1 MYRGVYAY
9 ILYGHSDIILY
20 MMSQYLQVI
29 WLYVIG
35 IMIILVGIYLLMLN
49 SGPASFIV
57 MLVGL
62 AVSAIGAA
70 HGKKMREMGMVD
82 VQQMAGGGVVPAEQV
97 QMQYPVQQRMPQK
110 VQAAQQLQVK
120 ARVLQTAEEQRAEE
134 QPTEEDGSAPQG
146 ILGIFKRQPQEQAEP
161 KKIMELEMEDVKSG
175 KLVPTQADIIE
186 LVCPKCAAE
195 NDERNFYCYY
205 CGNKLRRKPSKEG
218 GLKKPSIQVEPG
230 SIKIVGEKRIAKV
243 MICPK
248 CNVPNVEADKF
259 CHNCGK
265 KLKTER
271 LPKGKGKARRSA
283 RLAKE
288 PLLFPTRR
296 QRRAKK
302 F

>member
-1 MYRGVYAY
+1 
-9 ILYGHSDIILY
+9 

-49 SGPASFIV
+49 AGPASFIV

-70 HGKKMREMGMVD
+70 HGKKMREMGQMD
-82 VQQMAGGGVVPAEQV
+82 VQQMVAGGVMPPQQEQA
-97 QMQYPVQQRMPQK
+97 QYPPQRMPQRVQAPQQLPLK
-110 VQAAQQLQVK
+110 ARAVQAAEEEP
-120 ARVLQTAEEQRAEE
+120 AEEPSQEE
-134 QPTEEDGSAPQG
+134 GAAPQG
-146 ILGIFKRQPQEQAEP
+146 ILGIFKRQQEQAEP

-175 KLVPTQADIIE
+175 KLVPTQADVIE
-186 LVCPKCAAE
+186 LVCPKCGAE

-205 CGNKLRRKPSKEG
+205 CGNKLRRKPSKDAG
-218 GLKKPSIQVEPG
+218 TKKVQIPVEPG
-230 SIKIVGEKRIAKV
+230 AIKIIGEKRVAKV

-259 CHNCGK
+259 CHSCGK

-271 LPKGKGKARRSA
+271 LPKGKGKARRA
-283 RLAKE
+283 PRVAKE
-288 PLLFPTRR
+288 PLFFPTKSRK
-296 QRRAKK
+296 RAKK